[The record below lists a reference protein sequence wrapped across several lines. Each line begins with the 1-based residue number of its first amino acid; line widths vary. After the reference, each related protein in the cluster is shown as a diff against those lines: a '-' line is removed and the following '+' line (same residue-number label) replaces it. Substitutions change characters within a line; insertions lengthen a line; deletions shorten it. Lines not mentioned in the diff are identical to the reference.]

1 MIRRPLPILVLLVCS
16 LSAAATP
23 QTDIRKI
30 FERHYSPEEP
40 GAVLLAVREGEVIF
54 REARGLADAELRTPL
69 RPEMLFKIGSI
80 TKQFAAAAI
89 LKLAAEGR
97 LALSDPLS
105 KYVAGFPDALTI
117 EHLLTHT
124 GGVAEYTPMPE
135 YHANLR
141 QDTTVDAMV
150 ALIRSKPL
158 EFTPGTQYK
167 YTNSAYF
174 LLGATI
180 EKVTGE
186 SFASY
191 LKKSVLEP
199 NGLTHTR
206 MDSLTEI
213 IPNRAR
219 GYDRDAN
226 GLRNATIYSPTRAYS
241 VGGLLST
248 VDDLRRWNER
258 AVNDPQ
264 LARAFDMHKLSDGK
278 PTGYGYGWFISDL
291 EGAKVIEHGG
301 DIPGF
306 TAHVLTIP
314 EKKIFVA
321 LLSNDAQHQ
330 PRADFIATK
339 AALALLGK
347 TYDPVAIT
355 LDAAALDRVTG
366 TYKSASGAERRVFRE
381 GSKLFIERVGGRRS
395 EVFPSSATTF
405 FYPDSFLT
413 AELARIG
420 GEDVLVLRN
429 RGTEIDRA
437 AKVVS
442 SSKD

>member
-1 MIRRPLPILVLLVCS
+1 MIRRTPLFLVLCLFS
-16 LSAAATP
+16 LTAAATP
-23 QTDIRKI
+23 QADVRKI
-30 FERHYSPEEP
+30 FERYYSPDEP
-40 GAVLLAVREGEVIF
+40 GAVVLAVRDGEVIF
-54 REARGLADAELRTPL
+54 REARGLADVELRTPL
-69 RPEMLFKIGSI
+69 RPDMLFKIGSI

-89 LKLAAEGR
+89 LKLAAENK
-97 LALSDPLS
+97 LALTDPLS
-105 KYVAGFPDALTI
+105 KYVPGFPDTLTL

-135 YHANLR
+135 YDANIR
-141 QDTTVDAMV
+141 QDATVEQMV
-150 ALIRSKPL
+150 SLIRAKPL

-174 LLGATI
+174 LLGAAI

-186 SFASY
+186 PFAAH
-191 LKKSVLEP
+191 LKKAVLDP
-199 NGLTHTR
+199 AGLTNTR
-206 MDSLTEI
+206 MDSLADI

-219 GYDRDAN
+219 GYERGPN

-258 AVNDPQ
+258 AVADPQ
-264 LARAFDMHKLSDGK
+264 LARAFDIHKLADGK
-278 PTGYGYGWFISDL
+278 PTGYGYGWFISEL
-291 EGAKVIEHGG
+291 EGARVIEHGG

-321 LLSNDAQHQ
+321 LLSNDAHHQ
-330 PRADFIATK
+330 PRADFIATNM
-339 AALALLGK
+339 ALSLLGK
-347 TYDPVAIT
+347 TYAPVAVT
-355 LDAAALDRVTG
+355 LDEAALDRVTG
-366 TYKSASGAERRVFRE
+366 TYKSVTGAERRVFRE
-381 GSKLFIERVGGRRS
+381 GSKLFVERVGGRRS
-395 EVFPSSATTF
+395 EVLPSSATTF

-413 AELARIG
+413 VELARID

-442 SSKD
+442 SSND